1 MPIDDFIINV
11 YICVDDFIKS
21 LGALRKSGPS
31 PQLTDSEVIT
41 MEIVGEFLE
50 MGSDKEIYEYFKNHW
65 IHWFP
70 KLTTRKTFITQAA
83 NLYQA
88 KEKLRQFLVRQIAP
102 DNDIFLSDGF
112 PIPTCHK
119 KRVRKKNP
127 LRGEAA
133 FGYCATK
140 DEHYFGFKGH
150 LVTNQNGLIV
160 NYTIAPANIDE
171 RDVLPELVSNYQGD
185 LIADKGLIRPELT
198 EELAS
203 HSLQLH
209 TPLKSNMKDSRPKGF
224 VCQIMNVRRRI
235 ETVIGQLA
243 ERFKIQ
249 SMRVKDLWHVNVK
262 VGRKILAHTMAF
274 FFAKSL
280 TFDGILN

>member
-1 MPIDDFIINV
+1 MLIDDFIINV
-11 YICVDDFIKS
+11 FVCVDDFIKS

-31 PQLTDSEVIT
+31 PHLSDSEVIT

-65 IHWFP
+65 HHWFP
-70 KLTTRKTFITQAA
+70 KLTTTKTFVTQSS
-83 NLYQA
+83 NLYQV
-88 KEKLRQFLVRQIAP
+88 KEIFRQFLVLQISP
-102 DNDIFLSDGF
+102 YNDIFLSDGF
-112 PIPTCHK
+112 PIPTCHI

-127 LRGEAA
+127 LRGEAS

-150 LVTNQNGLIV
+150 LVTNQNGLIL
-160 NYTIAPANIDE
+160 NFTIAPANVDE

-203 HSLQLH
+203 HNLQLH
-209 TPLKSNMKDSRPKGF
+209 TPLRSNMKDSRPKGF
-224 VCQIMNVRRRI
+224 VYQIMNVRRRI

-249 SMRVKDLWHVNVK
+249 SMRVKDLRHLSVK
-262 VGRKILAHTMAF
+262 VGRKILAHTVAF
-274 FFAKSL
+274 FFANSL
-280 TFDGILN
+280 AFDGILN